1 MSEELKLDTLVQR
14 ISYLFDAIPKTREDK
29 LLLVLC
35 YWKIF
40 DEVDIPD
47 WLVQEIIAKAS
58 SPESIN
64 RIGRKV
70 LSYHQLQAIIE
81 SVQQTRGNDIGE

>member
-1 MSEELKLDTLVQR
+1 MSEDLKLDTLVQR
-14 ISYLFDAIPKTREDK
+14 VSYLFDEIPESRHDK

-47 WLVQEIIAKAS
+47 WLIQDIIAKAS

-70 LSYHQLQAIIE
+70 LSYQQLHAIIA

>member
-1 MSEELKLDTLVQR
+1 MSDDLKLDTLVQR
-14 ISYLFDAIPKTREDK
+14 VSYLFDAIPESRNDK

-47 WLVQEIIAKAS
+47 WLIQDIIAKAS

-70 LSYHQLQAIIE
+70 LSYQQLHAIIA
-81 SVQQTRGNDIGE
+81 SVQETRGNDIGE

>member
-1 MSEELKLDTLVQR
+1 MEEELKLDTLVQR
-14 ISYLFDAIPKTREDK
+14 VSYLFDAIPESREDK

-40 DEVDIPD
+40 DEVAIPD
-47 WLVQEIIAKAS
+47 WLVQDLIQKAS
-58 SPESIN
+58 PPESIN

-70 LSYHQLQAIIE
+70 LSYQQIQSIIA
-81 SVQQTRGNDIGE
+81 SVQQN